1 MPDMGS
7 GPGIEIE
14 RKFLVRSDDWRRDAD
29 DGVLIRQGY
38 VVNGDPSLRVRLK
51 GDRGYLT
58 VKAAKSWRARRE
70 YEYEIP
76 AADARDMLDNL
87 CPPPILEK
95 RRHKLTH
102 GGRIWE
108 IDVFAGAN
116 AGFILAE
123 VELESA
129 DAAVAIPDW
138 AGPEVTDDPRFFN
151 AYLARRPFRTWGVTY
166 AALLQSLEGR

>member
-1 MPDMGS
+1 
-7 GPGIEIE
+7 
-14 RKFLVRSDDWRRDAD
+14 VRSDDWRRDAD

-51 GDRGYLT
+51 GDRGFLT
-58 VKAAKSWRARRE
+58 VKAGKSWRARRE
-70 YEYEIP
+70 FEYEIP

-95 RRHKLTH
+95 RRHKLAH

-116 AGFILAE
+116 
-123 VELESA
+123 
-129 DAAVAIPDW
+129 
-138 AGPEVTDDPRFFN
+138 
-151 AYLARRPFRTWGVTY
+151 
-166 AALLQSLEGR
+166 